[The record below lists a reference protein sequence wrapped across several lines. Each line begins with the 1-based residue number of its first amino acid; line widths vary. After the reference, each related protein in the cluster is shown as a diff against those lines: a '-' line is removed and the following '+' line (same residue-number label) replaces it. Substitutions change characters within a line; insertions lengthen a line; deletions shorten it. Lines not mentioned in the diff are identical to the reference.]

1 MNRRFL
7 SLTSMAAL
15 VAAAA
20 CSDSTSSDGLLS
32 EQEITADL
40 AAASGEAIAT
50 EIADLVGNESFA
62 GLSAVM
68 GTPAA
73 IEVVRTRTCF
83 DALGAEQTACD
94 ATTTA
99 SIVLT
104 VTKNGSISRSHEGPR
119 GTEQLTAAVHQARDL
134 TISGLAGDET
144 SRTHDGDGTSRDT
157 VTIVRTGEDVT
168 LTRRI
173 ATASDDTVDAIVFN
187 LPHAS
192 NPWPVSGSVIR
203 NASGTLEV
211 TAVGPNGER
220 HESRSWSR
228 RVQVT
233 FPADNQGNVV
243 IQINDQTCNL
253 NLVTRR
259 ITNCS

>member
-1 MNRRFL
+1 MNRRL
-7 SLTSMAAL
+7 LGMTSIAAL
-15 VAAAA
+15 VAVAA
-20 CSDSTSSDGLLS
+20 CSDSTSSDSLLS

-50 EIADLVGNESFA
+50 EIADLVGNEAFA
-62 GLSAVM
+62 GFPAVM
-68 GTPAA
+68 SHPTA
-73 IEVVRTRTCF
+73 IEVVRARTCF
-83 DALGAEQTACD
+83 DQLGAEQTACD

-99 SIVLT
+99 SVVLT
-104 VTKNGSISRSHEGPR
+104 VTRNGSTSRSHEGPR
-119 GTEQLTAAVHQARDL
+119 GTEQLTAAVHQARTL

-168 LTRRI
+168 ITRRI
-173 ATASDDTVDAIVFN
+173 AVASDDTVDAIVFN
-187 LPHAS
+187 LPHSS
-192 NPWPVSGSVIR
+192 NPWPVSGAVIR
-203 NASGTLEV
+203 NASGTLDI

-220 HESRSWSR
+220 TESRSWTR

-233 FPADNQGNVV
+233 FPADAQGNVA